1 MRNGVAAF
9 GHVDG
14 PFVGI
19 LLARNAGV
27 VLAMIVGAVPAD
39 QAQRI
44 AADAEVSMEPVAP
57 VRRRGDEAYVLIV
70 LAENFLFLA
79 VAPRRHADRSRPT
92 VGVALAFDA
101 NQHRRRIV
109 CVGLGVAAGHMFA
122 DESVEHV
129 AGKLGLHPLV
139 AGRTAGIEI

>member
-27 VLAMIVGAVPAD
+27 VLAVMVGAVPAD

-44 AADAEVSMEPVAP
+44 AADAEMSMEPVAP
-57 VRRRGDEAYVLIV
+57 VGRRGDEADGLIV
-70 LAENFLFLA
+70 LAENFRFLA
-79 VAPRRHADRSRPT
+79 VAPRRHADRSRPG
-92 VGVALAFDA
+92 VRVALAFDA
-101 NQHRRRIV
+101 NQNSRRG
-109 CVGLGVAAGHMFA
+109 VG
-122 DESVEHV
+122 
-129 AGKLGLHPLV
+129 
-139 AGRTAGIEI
+139 